1 MSFPRPRRC
10 FQSGWFFGLAVV
22 FGLSSGVRAEVL
34 ALGGDNFIVKSDDGY
49 GLGECIRSGD
59 DCAKIV
65 ADAWCSAH
73 GHGSAKS
80 FGPARD
86 NVTASIAKIS
96 ALRAPRIGED
106 DVFIACAP

>member
-1 MSFPRPRRC
+1 MNFPNRRIV
-10 FQSGWFFGLAVV
+10 LAVSLIA
-22 FGLSSGVRAEVL
+22 GLCGAARAETL
-34 ALGGDNFIVKSDDGY
+34 ALGGDSFIIKGDDGY
-49 GLGECIRSGD
+49 GVGDCIRSGD

-73 GHGSAKS
+73 GHGAARS